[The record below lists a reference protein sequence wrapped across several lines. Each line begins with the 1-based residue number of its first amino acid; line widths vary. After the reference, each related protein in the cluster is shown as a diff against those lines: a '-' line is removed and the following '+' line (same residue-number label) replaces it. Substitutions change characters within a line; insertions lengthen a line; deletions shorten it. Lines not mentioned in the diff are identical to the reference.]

1 MPNLT
6 RTIITL
12 SAVATWFATSLNSF
26 AGTIDGRF
34 FEVPYESDTYTYDF
48 STVEIIQ
55 PGRFTII
62 KTTIENPDVMR
73 YNLNVLPA
81 MRNYCNR
88 IPKQYEP
95 PSELSSYGLP
105 DMPLKDVEVSESMVT
120 WYYPYKTFAGETTG
134 GLIEIPDNLYC
145 RDGKGR
151 TEAELFS
158 EAWSWRVNGFR
169 QKEFYDCRR
178 GLVGSFLETSDG
190 LEKAFIH
197 PVATDMATRRYAI
210 FRVLCSKVTNEAPYE
225 PQSVE

>member
-34 FEVPYESDTYTYDF
+34 FEVPYESDTDTYDF

-62 KTTIENPDVMR
+62 KTAIDKPDVMR
-73 YNLNVLPA
+73 YKMNVLSA
-81 MRNYCNR
+81 MRDYCKR

-134 GLIEIPDNLYC
+134 RNC
-145 RDGKGR
+145 RGDAGG
-151 TEAELFS
+151 A
-158 EAWSWRVNGFR
+158 V
-169 QKEFYDCRR
+169 
-178 GLVGSFLETSDG
+178 
-190 LEKAFIH
+190 
-197 PVATDMATRRYAI
+197 
-210 FRVLCSKVTNEAPYE
+210 
-225 PQSVE
+225 